1 MIRVAIFLGVFAL
14 AFSAKESGGP
24 LWPVFFALAVYLT
37 ACSAAMGRRADA
49 FVSGS
54 IGLGILAMLAPFT
67 GVWWS
72 LYAVAL
78 WTLIALLVSR
88 LNRWSA
94 LFILPM
100 PVGYALLYFFPGE
113 TGIWAIV
120 EISGV
125 IALLITGRG
134 SDEAIRMAGR
144 GLRSLAGI
152 AARGGSDAGNR
163 RD

>member
-1 MIRVAIFLGVFAL
+1 MIRVVIFLGVFAL
-14 AFSAKESGGP
+14 ALSAKESGGP

-54 IGLGILAMLAPFT
+54 IGLGILAMLAPFA
-67 GVWWS
+67 GVWGAF
-72 LYAVAL
+72 YAVAL
-78 WTLIALLVSR
+78 WTVIALLASR
-88 LNRWSA
+88 LNGWSA

-113 TGIWAIV
+113 NGIWAIV

-134 SDEAIRMAGR
+134 SDEVIGMAGR
-144 GLRSLAGI
+144 WVGSLAGI
-152 AARGGSDAGNR
+152 AAGGGSDPGNR
-163 RD
+163 RN